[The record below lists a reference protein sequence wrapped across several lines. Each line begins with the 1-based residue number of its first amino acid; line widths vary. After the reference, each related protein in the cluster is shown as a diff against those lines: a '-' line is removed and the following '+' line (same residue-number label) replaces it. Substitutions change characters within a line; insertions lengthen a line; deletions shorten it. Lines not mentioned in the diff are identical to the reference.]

1 MTNVIADLS
10 AKLTALFT
18 IALLLLAP
26 TAFAT
31 GPSTFDKIQSGS
43 HLLARQAGGKTALTF
58 SETELTFREADL
70 NPSGY
75 RACNLYLSGGIAV
88 DGFLVSIERLTP
100 DELAPLQ
107 RQNSGQN
114 SRQNS
119 LLMPTHRL
127 TMNNVNPGA
136 LKLSGLGSSIVYLI
150 LKKDDSGGETL
161 RGRGLFLLQNHDVH
175 VYTPTPGTLFVKGL
189 ENAAAQSVQQTAQL
203 TPATAYY
210 YLVCN
215 LGIQ

>member
-1 MTNVIADLS
+1 MTNVIAALRPN
-10 AKLTALFT
+10 LTALFT

-26 TAFAT
+26 NAFAK

-43 HLLARQAGGKTALTF
+43 HLLARQTGGKTALTF

-70 NPSGY
+70 NPAGY
-75 RACNLYLSGGIAV
+75 AACNLYLSGGIAV
-88 DGFLVSIERLTP
+88 DGFSVSIDRLSP
-100 DELAPLQ
+100 DELAALQ
-107 RQNSGQN
+107 GKNSG
-114 SRQNS
+114 
-119 LLMPTHRL
+119 LMPTHRL

-175 VYTPTPGTLFVKGL
+175 VYTPVPGTLFVKGL